1 MRLPSGTYSVDYAKD
16 MAIVRTRTQWGLLT
30 ALLVFLVALPYI
42 PVIGGRYYLG
52 MINTMLIW
60 LVALHGLNVLTG
72 LCGQISLGQ
81 AAFMAVGAY
90 SSAILMDSLG
100 WSFWATLPSAIIM
113 AALVGLIFG
122 LPALRLKGLY
132 LIMTTMAAQFIIVY
146 TVVHIPAL
154 TGGGEGMSVPLA
166 TIGGMVIDT
175 AQSNYY
181 LIMISAV
188 LATFLAVNI
197 GRSQMG
203 RAFVAIRDNDIAAE
217 VMGVDLTKYKLLA
230 FAIGCGFAG
239 WAGAL
244 WANYSQVITQE
255 QFSIWNSLWL
265 LGMLIVGGQ
274 GSVLGAILG
283 CIFIRGLFEAV
294 SVIAP
299 MLGGLLP
306 GLVSIGSIGQVLF
319 GLVIIV
325 FLVFEPRGLAHRWA
339 IAKAYY
345 RLWPFSY

>member
-1 MRLPSGTYSVDYAKD
+1 
-16 MAIVRTRTQWGLLT
+16 
-30 ALLVFLVALPYI
+30 
-42 PVIGGRYYLG
+42 

-60 LVALHGLNVLTG
+60 LVALYGLNVLTG
-72 LCGQISLGQ
+72 YCGQISLGH

-113 AALVGLIFG
+113 AALVGMVFG
-122 LPALRLKGLY
+122 LPALRIKGLY
-132 LIMTTMAAQFIIVY
+132 LIMTTMAAQFIIIY
-146 TVVHIPAL
+146 TVVHIPGL
-154 TGGGEGMSVPLA
+154 TGGGEGMSVPSA
-166 TIGGMVIDT
+166 TLGGMVIDT

-181 LIMISAV
+181 LILISVV

-197 GRSQMG
+197 ARSRMG

-230 FAIGCGFAG
+230 FGIGCGFAG

-255 QFSIWNSLWL
+255 QFTIWNSLWF

-274 GSVLGAILG
+274 GSVLGAIFG
-283 CIFIRGLFEAV
+283 CIFLRGLFEATSIVASPLADMIPFGMV
-294 SVIAP
+294 SV
-299 MLGGLLP
+299 
-306 GLVSIGSIGQVLF
+306 GSIGQVIF
-319 GLVIIV
+319 GLVIIL

-339 IAKAYY
+339 IFKSYY
-345 RLWPFSY
+345 RLWPFAY